1 MSPSQRDH
9 SSSYATPDP
18 DHAAGGYPTGV
29 AREQVPIEVIRKA
42 FHESGL
48 SIREL
53 ARRLNIHHS
62 SVGRVVSVQRSAPQ
76 LKPNAA
82 GETVRYE
89 VRNLSMNRL
98 RAERYLKAMGF
109 DPKDWL

>member
-1 MSPSQRDH
+1 MPVQPSQSDR
-9 SSSYATPDP
+9 YASPDAN
-18 DHAAGGYPTGV
+18 HTAGGYPTGL
-29 AREQVPIEVIRKA
+29 AREDVPVELLRKA

-53 ARRLNIHHS
+53 ARRLHVHHS
-62 SVGRVVSVQRSAPQ
+62 SVGRVVSVQRIAPQ

-89 VRNLSMNRL
+89 ARNLSVNRL
-98 RAERYLKAMGF
+98 RAERYLKAMGC